1 MPHTD
6 SDHAISKI
14 PPQCFVKFSYA
25 ADLLEII
32 TKRGTVYIQ
41 AMNET
46 RIPSQGLV
54 QATHLV
60 YALHAVSLVLGAF
73 GAASVIGSF
82 LFGWPSIIAVIINY
96 VKRSE
101 ARGTWLEP
109 HFKWQIQTFWYSLAW
124 ACLVGMVSLVLMIV
138 LVGFATWII
147 GFLILAIW
155 AIYRIAR
162 GWLALNEGKPPL
174 PEMR

>member
-1 MPHTD
+1 
-6 SDHAISKI
+6 
-14 PPQCFVKFSYA
+14 
-25 ADLLEII
+25 
-32 TKRGTVYIQ
+32 
-41 AMNET
+41 
-46 RIPSQGLV
+46 
-54 QATHLV
+54 
-60 YALHAVSLVLGAF
+60 LHAVSLVLGAF
-73 GAASVIGSF
+73 GAATVIGSF
-82 LFGWPSIIAVIINY
+82 LFGWPSIVAVIINY

-109 HFKWQIQTFWYSLAW
+109 HFKWQIQTFWCSLLW

-138 LVGFATWII
+138 LVGFATWVI

-174 PEMR
+174 PEMK